1 MRARTV
7 SASLLVAVAMIAAP
21 AVAVADTGPGSH
33 GGAGHSRS
41 QAAKARAVAHRLE
54 VQARS
59 HRSFVLGGTVTAVQ
73 APVVATDVVA
83 AAPGTLTFVVHGGRW
98 KVLRGATVTVT
109 VAADAKVTRGGVV
122 DLTAVLPGDH
132 VVVKSH
138 QVDVMPVAPPG
149 CRRPGH
155 LHRHGRRAPRRRR
168 PARDDRR
175 ADLSDDPRER
185 GPRPD
190 QLTPSPPG
198 QLAPRFPAPTS

>member
-33 GGAGHSRS
+33 GGGGHARS
-41 QAAKARAVAHRLE
+41 QAAKARAAAHRLE

-73 APVVATDVVA
+73 APVVATDVA
-83 AAPGTLTFVVHGGRW
+83 PAAPGTLTFVVHGGRW

-109 VAADAKVTRGGVV
+109 VAPDAKVTRGGVV

-138 QVDVMPVAPPG
+138 RVDVTPVPAVTAADPVTFTVTAVA
-149 CRRPGH
+149 
-155 LHRHGRRAPRRRR
+155 HRVAAAPRETAEPT
-168 PARDDRR
+168 PAT
-175 ADLSDDPRER
+175 
-185 GPRPD
+185 
-190 QLTPSPPG
+190 TPEG
-198 QLAPRFPAPTS
+198 EVPAPTS

>member
-41 QAAKARAVAHRLE
+41 QAAKARAAAHRLE

-73 APVVATDVVA
+73 APVVATDLVP

-109 VAADAKVTRGGVV
+109 VAPDAKVTRGGVV

-138 QVDVMPVAPPG
+138 QVDVTTVAPLVAGDPVTFTVTAVA
-149 CRRPGH
+149 
-155 LHRHGRRAPRRRR
+155 HRVAAAPPETTAL
-168 PARDDRR
+168 PAP
-175 ADLSDDPRER
+175 AT
-185 GPRPD
+185 
-190 QLTPSPPG
+190 TPESEV
-198 QLAPRFPAPTS
+198 PAPTS